1 MYTILVNPDNTLYG
15 SQKSRVMQ
23 RSKLVDNLRFIV
35 EPTYNDIDMT
45 TATVMLEYVL
55 PVSRKYKAV
64 LLVLDDERYNGC
76 YLQYKLPFDTDLT
89 SEAGSLE
96 LQLTFAYVEMNY
108 NGVGIQRVRKTSST
122 TIEIIPITAW
132 SDIVPDD
139 ALLSLDDRLIKIDA
153 QMRAMN
159 DYLDVIDS
167 NKVDNLVYDNA
178 NETLQLSS
186 KGVGIGNKVSVRDM
200 LDDGTPVVDLDSDSG
215 TSDGS
220 DSENNNGCNCG
231 CDCEEN
237 VVEFDDIR
245 KPDEPNKNCYNVV
258 KF

>member
-55 PVSRKYKAV
+55 PVSRKYKTV

-139 ALLSLDDRLIKIDA
+139 ALSSLDDRLIKLDA

-167 NKVDNLVYDNA
+167 NKVDNLVYDDV

-200 LDDGTPVVDLDSDSG
+200 LDDGTPVVDLDSD
-215 TSDGS
+215 DGS
-220 DSENNNGCNCG
+220 NDKPNTDNNGGCDCG
-231 CDCEEN
+231 CDCESN
-237 VVEFDDIR
+237 VTEF
-245 KPDEPNKNCYNVV
+245 
-258 KF
+258 